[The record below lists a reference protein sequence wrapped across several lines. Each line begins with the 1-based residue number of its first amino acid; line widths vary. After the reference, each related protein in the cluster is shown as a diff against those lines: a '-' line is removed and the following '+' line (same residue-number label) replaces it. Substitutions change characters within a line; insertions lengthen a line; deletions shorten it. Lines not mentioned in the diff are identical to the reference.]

1 MSNSVSNR
9 SMSVKA
15 RIVMIAGMIM
25 VMLAAFTLIASAD
38 ENEQPCVMTVDGKAV
53 MLVESEEA
61 GMNALEEAIKV
72 FVPKGTTLRSVSY
85 DEVIAFVNADTLFNV
100 SENAGTEDA
109 GMLKAAA
116 KGVDLT
122 DGLMTLGG
130 ILNETDAE
138 ALLKQALSG
147 KDPLLT
153 VNMIVDKF
161 KTKDIEQKV
170 TFKYKKSM
178 RIYDFKVKS
187 KGKKGKKK
195 TRYEWS
201 VKNGEVVEKTKK
213 ETTTTKK
220 AKNAVVYT
228 GYKKASKKVK
238 WSDYKEYKKEIKKQF
253 GNTALGENVVEY
265 GKRFLGNP
273 YKYGGKSLTNG
284 IDCVQFIR
292 AVYKKYGID
301 LPGNKKKFYQV
312 GHKVSLNEARAGD
325 IVYYGSH
332 VALYMGNGKVI
343 HAQYKGI
350 SISNVHYRG
359 ISFIRRVK

>member
-1 MSNSVSNR
+1 MNKTVSD
-9 SMSVKA
+9 SKISVKA
-15 RIVMIAGMIM
+15 RILLIAGMVM
-25 VMLAAFTLIASAD
+25 VMLAAFTVIASAD
-38 ENEQPCVMTVDGKAV
+38 ESEQPYVMTVDGQAV

-61 GMNALEEAIKV
+61 GMNALEDAIQV
-72 FVPKGTTLRSVSY
+72 FVPKGTTLTSVTY
-85 DEVIAFVNADTLFNV
+85 DEEIEFVKADEYAPATVTLR
-100 SENAGTEDA
+100 
-109 GMLKAAA
+109 AAA
-116 KGVDLT
+116 AGDEFS
-122 DGLMTLGG
+122 GLEASLGG
-130 ILNETDAE
+130 VKDEDGAE
-138 ALLKQALSG
+138 AVLKQALSG
-147 KDPLLT
+147 DDPLLT
-153 VNMIVDKF
+153 VNMLVDKF
-161 KTKDIEQKV
+161 KTKKIEQKV

-187 KGKKGKKK
+187 KGKKGKKQV
-195 TRYEWS
+195 RYEWT
-201 VKNGEVVEKTKK
+201 VKNGEVLSKEKK
-213 ETTTTKK
+213 ESTVTKE

-228 GYKKASKKVK
+228 GYKKASKKIK
-238 WSDYKEYKKEIKKQF
+238 WSEYEEYKDEIKEKF
-253 GNTALGENVVEY
+253 GNVSLGENVVEY

-273 YKYGGKSLTNG
+273 YKYGGKSLTHG

-292 AVYKKYGID
+292 AVYKKYGVD

-312 GHKVSLNEARAGD
+312 GKKVSLSEARAGD